1 MRGETVIRL
10 FSDYPFLMKSESCA
24 VCAKTLSGRQRRFC
38 SRSCKNR
45 DTNNRHQ
52 SYSSQQTR
60 GLARKLELIVICGG
74 KCNRCGY
81 ARNLAAL
88 TWHHLDPALKTFNL
102 DVRSLSNRNRDAI
115 DEELRKCILLCANCH
130 AETHFPELDMQSA
143 HGIQAMR
150 DHSTAVD
157 IE

>member
-1 MRGETVIRL
+1 MEGKTVIRL
-10 FSDYPFLMKSESCA
+10 FSDYSFLMKSESCA
-24 VCAKTLSGRQRRFC
+24 VCAKALLGRQRRFC

-60 GLARKLELIVICGG
+60 GLARKLELIVACGG

-102 DVRSLSNRNRDAI
+102 DVRSLSNRNREAI
-115 DEELRKCILLCANCH
+115 DDELRKCILLCANCH
-130 AETHFPELDMQSA
+130 AETHFPDLDMDSSSNMQQIRNHFA
-143 HGIQAMR
+143 
-150 DHSTAVD
+150 TAD

>member
-1 MRGETVIRL
+1 M
-10 FSDYPFLMKSESCA
+10 FSDYSFMMKSESCA
-24 VCAKTLSGRQRRFC
+24 VCTKPLLGRQRRFC

-45 DTNNRHQ
+45 DTNHRHQ

-60 GLARKLELIVICGG
+60 GLARKIELIVACGG

-88 TWHHLDPALKTFNL
+88 TWHHLDPALKGFNL

-115 DEELRKCILLCANCH
+115 DDEIRKCILLCANCH
-130 AETHFPELDMQSA
+130 AEIHFPDLDMESSSSMQQ
-143 HGIQAMR
+143 IR
-150 DHSTAVD
+150 DHFVAAD

>member
-1 MRGETVIRL
+1 
-10 FSDYPFLMKSESCA
+10 MKSKSCA
-24 VCAKTLSGRQRRFC
+24 VCARPLLGPQRRFC

-60 GLARKLELIVICGG
+60 GLERKLELIVACGG

-102 DVRSLSNRNRDAI
+102 DVRSLSNRSRDAI
-115 DEELRKCILLCANCH
+115 DDELRKCILLCANCH
-130 AETHFPELDMQSA
+130 AETHFPDLDMDVLSNMQQIRNHFA
-143 HGIQAMR
+143 RA
-150 DHSTAVD
+150 D

>member
-1 MRGETVIRL
+1 M
-10 FSDYPFLMKSESCA
+10 MKSESCA

-115 DEELRKCILLCANCH
+115 DDELRKCILLCANCH
-130 AETHFPELDMQSA
+130 AETHFPELDMESVHRVQPICTQSIA
-143 HGIQAMR
+143 I
-150 DHSTAVD
+150 D

>member
-1 MRGETVIRL
+1 
-10 FSDYPFLMKSESCA
+10 MKSDSCA
-24 VCAKTLSGRQRRFC
+24 VCATPLLGRQRRFC

-60 GLARKLELIVICGG
+60 GLARKIELIVACGG

-88 TWHHLDPALKTFNL
+88 TWHHLDPALKEFSL
-102 DVRSLSNRNRDAI
+102 DVRSLSNRNREAI
-115 DEELRKCILLCANCH
+115 DVELGKCVLLCANCH
-130 AETHFPELDMQSA
+130 AETHFPELDMDALQRVQP
-143 HGIQAMR
+143 ICNQ
-150 DHSTAVD
+150 STAVD